1 MARIITG
8 HNQIMRQRHCVAK
21 KLQTTFVT
29 SPVLHLSGSHLLMR
43 PILLHL
49 ILLLSWFLMTVPLN
63 SVKPRP
69 ATHTL
74 LKLCCP
80 YFYLA
85 FSSVLHS
92 DAQQSL
98 SAYFYLAVWFLDT
111 LHGHYWSFWVSGNF
125 QNFQKA
131 LKMGELHSNNINYI
145 PGCKGMCGSC
155 FKHLS
160 QTLGTKLCK
169 ALWQNNFCFSKKG
182 KTFFKIPIRSQKR
195 DGNKTFHL
203 SQGKHVK
210 LQIAKKGLLMRGIQH
225 PL

>member
-1 MARIITG
+1 MS
-8 HNQIMRQRHCVAK
+8 QCHCVAK
-21 KLQTTFVT
+21 KLQMSFVT
-29 SPVLHLSGSHLLMR
+29 SPVLHLSGSHLLVR
-43 PILLHL
+43 PILFHL
-49 ILLLSWFLMTVPLN
+49 ILLLSWFLMTTPLN
-63 SVKPRP
+63 SVKRSP

-74 LKLCCP
+74 LRLCCP

-85 FSSVLHS
+85 SSSALHS

-98 SAYFYLAVWFLDT
+98 SAYFLLAVWFLDT
-111 LHGHYWSFWVSGNF
+111 LHGHYRSFWVSGNS

-131 LKMGELHSNNINYI
+131 LKMGELHSNNVNYI

-210 LQIAKKGLLMRGIQH
+210 LQIAKKGPPMRGIQQ